1 MLTFSHFPSPVSH
14 SGCVFQHPVELSRA
28 RSRSEDRAPQ
38 VLTSI
43 GRWRSRPTYRMERL
57 SISKS
62 RIGLRVIESQHSIK
76 EGWWAGTRVTFLGKK
91 TQIDFYSDFHI
102 MKDILNII
110 HV

>member
-1 MLTFSHFPSPVSH
+1 
-14 SGCVFQHPVELSRA
+14 
-28 RSRSEDRAPQ
+28 

-43 GRWRSRPTYRMERL
+43 GRWTLEIAADVSNGTLVDFE
-57 SISKS
+57 S

-76 EGWWAGTRVTFLGKK
+76 EGWWAGTRVTILGKK